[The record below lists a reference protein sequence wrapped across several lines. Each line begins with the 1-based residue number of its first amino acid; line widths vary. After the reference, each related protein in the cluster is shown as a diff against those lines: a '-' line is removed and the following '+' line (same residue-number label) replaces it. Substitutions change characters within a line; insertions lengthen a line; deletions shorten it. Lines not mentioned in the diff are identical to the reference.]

1 MSKNQPNLNKKI
13 VNSKIENNKIP
24 ALSILRKINLHLDIK
39 RKKDVK
45 VVLFLSVLSSIAESV
60 SIAMLVPFISFFINP
75 DNYIFNSL
83 FNNFFYFLKITN
95 QKDILTIVSFSF
107 IAIVLISSFIKLK
120 YIYYF

>member
-13 VNSKIENNKIP
+13 VKTKIENNKIP

-60 SIAMLVPFISFFINP
+60 SIAMLVPFISFFQTIFKFYL
-75 DNYIFNSL
+75 YIP
-83 FNNFFYFLKITN
+83 
-95 QKDILTIVSFSF
+95 V
-107 IAIVLISSFIKLK
+107 
-120 YIYYF
+120 